1 MGKWLIMEKNVLAIV
16 EFLGV
21 VSYEIFVAYVMKA
34 FCPMQQKRKAIYLF
48 WALFPLALMTMLHG
62 ENIGNDTHAYTE
74 LFDAVR
80 SMTLAQ
86 ALSNGRFEKGYMLF
100 TYILTRICSTRQS
113 VLIAEGMIVYLS
125 FARWLSK
132 WSKAPGMVVCLIV
145 EMLVIDEWM
154 SVLRQALAMAI
165 LFFAFDA
172 LVEKKLLRFY
182 ILVVLAAQFHAVAYV
197 FLLTWPM
204 LWWFEEHRVNSLKKK
219 WKFERLMAVCAVGI
233 VLLMW
238 PMINF
243 LLRIFPKYQY
253 YVAGAYM
260 DGQARLAIVLKII
273 VYALMLMVPRWI
285 KNQKWEAGQS
295 VVELSLYR
303 MALVNIVILIAANQ
317 ATILT
322 RFSGMFS
329 IYAILGCSEQVAML
343 QYRKNR
349 KLLTVAI
356 LILFALYGMIVTV
369 YRTPAWQTTYPFEW
383 WT

>member
-1 MGKWLIMEKNVLAIV
+1 MLAVV
-16 EFLGV
+16 EFLGLV
-21 VSYEIFVAYVMKA
+21 AYEILIA
-34 FCPMQQKRKAIYLF
+34 FFMGAFHPMENAKKKQYLF
-48 WALFPLALMTMLHG
+48 LALFPLAAMTMFHS
-62 ENIGNDTHAYTE
+62 ENIGNDTRAYTD
-74 LFDAVR
+74 LFEAVKE
-80 SMTLAQ
+80 MTLKM

-100 TYILTRICSTRQS
+100 TYVLTRLFSSRQC
-113 VLIAEGMIVYLS
+113 VLIAEGAIVYLS
-125 FARWLSK
+125 LARWLNK
-132 WSKAPGMVVCLIV
+132 WCKAPGLFVCLIV
-145 EMLVIDEWM
+145 EMLEVDGWM
-154 SVLRQALAMAI
+154 SIQRQALAMAI
-165 LFFAFDA
+165 LFFAYDA
-172 LVEKKLLRFY
+172 LIEKKLLRFVV
-182 ILVVLAAQFHAVAYV
+182 LVILAAQFHAVAYV

-273 VYALMLMVPRWI
+273 VYALMLLVPRWI
-285 KNQKWEAGQS
+285 KNQKWEAGQN

-322 RFSGMFS
+322 RFSGVFS
-329 IYAILGCSEQVAML
+329 VYAIADFSEQVARL
-343 QYRKNR
+343 QYKKNR
-349 KLLTVAI
+349 EIVTI
-356 LILFALYGMIVTV
+356 LALVLFAVYGGIITL
-369 YRTPAWQTTYPFEW
+369 YRTPEWQTTYPFEW
-383 WT
+383 CLK

>member
-1 MGKWLIMEKNVLAIV
+1 
-16 EFLGV
+16 
-21 VSYEIFVAYVMKA
+21 
-34 FCPMQQKRKAIYLF
+34 
-48 WALFPLALMTMLHG
+48 
-62 ENIGNDTHAYTE
+62 
-74 LFDAVR
+74 
-80 SMTLAQ
+80 
-86 ALSNGRFEKGYMLF
+86 
-100 TYILTRICSTRQS
+100 
-113 VLIAEGMIVYLS
+113 
-125 FARWLSK
+125 
-132 WSKAPGMVVCLIV
+132 
-145 EMLVIDEWM
+145 M
-154 SVLRQALAMAI
+154 SIQRQALAMAI
-165 LFFAFDA
+165 LFFAYDV
-172 LVEKKLLRFY
+172 LIEKKLLRFVV
-182 ILVVLAAQFHAVAYV
+182 LVILAAQFHAVAYV

-322 RFSGMFS
+322 RFSGIFS
-329 IYAILGCSEQVAML
+329 VYAVAEFSEQASKL
-343 QYRKNR
+343 KRGKNR
-349 KLLTVAI
+349 KIVTVAA
-356 LILFALYGMIVTV
+356 LILFALYGVIITI
-369 YRTPAWQTTYPFEW
+369 YRTPEWQTTYPFEW
-383 WT
+383 CF

>member
-1 MGKWLIMEKNVLAIV
+1 MLAVV
-16 EFLGV
+16 EFLGLV
-21 VSYEIFVAYVMKA
+21 AYEILMA
-34 FCPMQQKRKAIYLF
+34 FFMGAFHPMENAKKKRYLF
-48 WALFPLALMTMLHG
+48 LALFPLVAMTMFHS
-62 ENIGNDTHAYTE
+62 ENIGNDTRAYTD
-74 LFDAVR
+74 LFEDVKE
-80 SMTLAQ
+80 MTLKM

-100 TYILTRICSTRQS
+100 TYVLTRLFSSRQC
-113 VLIAEGMIVYLS
+113 VLIAEGAIVYLS
-125 FARWLSK
+125 LSRWLNK
-132 WSKAPGMVVCLIV
+132 WCKAPGLFVCLIV
-145 EMLVIDEWM
+145 EMLEIDGWM
-154 SVLRQALAMAI
+154 SAARQSLAVAVL
-165 LFFAFDA
+165 LFAYDA
-172 LVEKKLLRFY
+172 LVEKKLLRFVV
-182 ILVVLAAQFHAVAYV
+182 LVILAAQFHAVAYV

-322 RFSGMFS
+322 RFSGIFS
-329 IYAILGCSEQVAML
+329 VYAVAEFSEQASKL
-343 QYRKNR
+343 KRGKNR
-349 KLLTVAI
+349 KIVTVAA
-356 LILFALYGMIVTV
+356 LILFALYGVIITI
-369 YRTPAWQTTYPFEW
+369 YRTPEWQTTYPFEW
-383 WT
+383 YF

>member
-1 MGKWLIMEKNVLAIV
+1 MLI
-16 EFLGV
+16 
-21 VSYEIFVAYVMKA
+21 
-34 FCPMQQKRKAIYLF
+34 
-48 WALFPLALMTMLHG
+48 
-62 ENIGNDTHAYTE
+62 
-74 LFDAVR
+74 
-80 SMTLAQ
+80 
-86 ALSNGRFEKGYMLF
+86 
-100 TYILTRICSTRQS
+100 
-113 VLIAEGMIVYLS
+113 
-125 FARWLSK
+125 
-132 WSKAPGMVVCLIV
+132 
-145 EMLVIDEWM
+145 
-154 SVLRQALAMAI
+154 
-165 LFFAFDA
+165 
-172 LVEKKLLRFY
+172 EKKLLRFVV
-182 ILVVLAAQFHAVAYV
+182 LVILAAQFHAVAYV

-243 LLRIFPKYQY
+243 LLRMFPKYQY

-322 RFSGMFS
+322 RFSGIFS
-329 IYAILGCSEQVAML
+329 VYAVAEFSEQASKL
-343 QYRKNR
+343 KRGKNR
-349 KLLTVAI
+349 KIVTVAA
-356 LILFALYGMIVTV
+356 LILFALYGVIITI
-369 YRTPAWQTTYPFEW
+369 YRTPEWQTTYPFEW
-383 WT
+383 YF